1 MEVVLVDNGSYL
13 FELVG
18 FGFSIG
24 AGLDVNNLWDLFMP
38 GDHMGTSSLPELKM
52 EMGEQFG
59 CFFKSDVPCFV
70 RVHDFFQ
77 KLFLAAHVSILP
89 FLENQ
94 ARKIFLNLEI

>member
-1 MEVVLVDNGSYL
+1 MEVVLVDNSSYL

-24 AGLDVNNLWDLFMP
+24 AGLYVDDFRDGVMP
-38 GDHMGTSSLPELKM
+38 GNGMGAACLAELKVK
-52 EMGEQFG
+52 MGEQLYR
-59 CFFKSDVPCFV
+59 FFKSDVPCFV

-77 KLFLAAHVSILP
+77 KLFLAAHASILP
-89 FLENQ
+89 FLEKC

>member
-1 MEVVLVDNGSYL
+1 MEVVLVDNSSYL

-38 GDHMGTSSLPELKM
+38 GDHMGTSSLSELKM

-77 KLFLAAHVSILP
+77 VASNRTNPREGLFAV
-89 FLENQ
+89 E
-94 ARKIFLNLEI
+94 NLESLF